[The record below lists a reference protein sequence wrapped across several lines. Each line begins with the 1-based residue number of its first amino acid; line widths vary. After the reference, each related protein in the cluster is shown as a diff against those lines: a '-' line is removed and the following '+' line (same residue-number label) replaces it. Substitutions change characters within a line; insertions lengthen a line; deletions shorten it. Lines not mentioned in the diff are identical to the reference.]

1 MNQFPSPSDYPVAS
15 ASQQMNWQPQMQT
28 PPPSQQPPQRRS
40 QRTQVRR
47 RKKPALSI
55 PQVVVLSLL
64 CLGILFASFS
74 WIQGSN
80 ETAALRNLHLN
91 EKREYDRIQAEYQQQ
106 IRRHQVK
113 YEEWIRYYSAVY
125 NLDPAFVAAIIKT
138 ESDYIPTAVSNKNAR
153 GLMQFMPDT
162 LEWVGPK
169 FNVDSDDLDA
179 LNDPETAIKMGC
191 YLLNYITK
199 QFDGDP
205 ILTACAYHA
214 GWGNVE
220 GWVNK
225 YSSDGKTLN
234 FSQIP
239 YDNTRSYARKVLNSY
254 AIYQQYYY

>member
-1 MNQFPSPSDYPVAS
+1 MNQFPSPADYPTAP
-15 ASQQMNWQPQMQT
+15 ASQQSIM
-28 PPPSQQPPQRRS
+28 PSSPSPQRRS
-40 QRTQVRR
+40 QRTKEKK
-47 RKKPALSI
+47 RKKKGFSI
-55 PQVVVLSLL
+55 PQIAVLSILV
-64 CLGILFASFS
+64 LGILICCFS

-80 ETAALRNLHLN
+80 ETAMLKNQHLN
-91 EKREYDRIQAEYQQQ
+91 EKREYDRVQQEYQNQV
-106 IRRHQVK
+106 RRHQVE

-138 ESDYIPTAVSNKNAR
+138 ESDYQPTAVSNKNAR

-169 FNVDSDDLDA
+169 FGVKSDDLEA

-214 GWGNVE
+214 GWGNVQ
-220 GWVNK
+220 GWIKN
-225 YSSDGKTLN
+225 YSSDGKTLTL
-234 FSQIP
+234 SQIP
-239 YDNTRSYARKVLNSY
+239 YDNTRNYAGKVLNSY

>member
-1 MNQFPSPSDYPVAS
+1 MNQFPSPSDYPPTP
-15 ASQQMNWQPQMQT
+15 ASQQPVR
-28 PPPSQQPPQRRS
+28 PASPSPQRRS
-40 QRTQVRR
+40 QRPQGKRRR
-47 RKKPALSI
+47 RKGLSI
-55 PQVVVLSLL
+55 PQIAVLVVLG
-64 CLGILFASFS
+64 LGILFGCFS

-80 ETAALRNLHLN
+80 ETAMLKNQHLN
-91 EKREYDRIQAEYQQQ
+91 EKREHDRIQQEYQNQ

-113 YEEWIRYYSAVY
+113 YEEWIRYYSSVY

-138 ESDYIPTAVSNKNAR
+138 ESDYQPTAISNKNAR

-169 FNVDSDDLDA
+169 FGVKSDDLEA

-199 QFDGDP
+199 QFNGDP

-220 GWVNK
+220 GWIEK
-225 YSSDGKTLN
+225 YSTDGKTLTLA
-234 FSQIP
+234 QIP
-239 YDNTRSYARKVLNSY
+239 YENTRSYAGKVLNSY